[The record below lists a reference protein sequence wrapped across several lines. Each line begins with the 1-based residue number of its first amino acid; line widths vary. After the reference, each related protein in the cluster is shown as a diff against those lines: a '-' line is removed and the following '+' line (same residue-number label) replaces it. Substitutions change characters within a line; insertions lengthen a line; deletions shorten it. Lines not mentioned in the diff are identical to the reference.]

1 MGKKIVVLHSGGLDS
16 TVMWRLA
23 KEDIRNEVTA
33 VYFDI
38 GHDYGGHY
46 IAKQLRLPVGV
57 YYPSND
63 AYSTPRLILAKKK
76 AGKLLFVEDLV
87 AQGRTHAELYK
98 FMKGFPEVDWHFM
111 PVLVDGKYENNFP
124 MQGLKTDDWIVFPYE
139 KYDKM
144 NEGDRGLFRMKTDVY
159 GVANG

>member
-1 MGKKIVVLHSGGLDS
+1 MKRFITYEEMTALLDEQIPKIEAYGFDEIVAVVRGGL
-16 TVMWRLA
+16 
-23 KEDIRNEVTA
+23 TA
-33 VYFDI
+33 A
-38 GHDYGGHY
+38 HY

-111 PVLVDGKYENNFP
+111 PVLVDGKYEKNFL
-124 MQGLKTDDWIVFPYE
+124 MQCLKTDDWIVFPYE

-144 NEGDRGLFRMKTDVY
+144 QEGDRGLFRMNSDVY

>member
-1 MGKKIVVLHSGGLDS
+1 MKRFITYEEMTALLDEQIPKIEAYGFDEIVAVVRGGL
-16 TVMWRLA
+16 
-23 KEDIRNEVTA
+23 TA
-33 VYFDI
+33 A
-38 GHDYGGHY
+38 HY

-144 NEGDRGLFRMKTDVY
+144 QEGDRGLFRMKTDVY
-159 GVANG
+159 GVTNG

>member
-1 MGKKIVVLHSGGLDS
+1 MKRFITYEEMTALLDEQIPKIEAYGFDEIVAVVRGGL
-16 TVMWRLA
+16 
-23 KEDIRNEVTA
+23 TA
-33 VYFDI
+33 A
-38 GHDYGGHY
+38 HY

-111 PVLVDGKYENNFP
+111 PVLVDGKYEKNFL
-124 MQGLKTDDWIVFPYE
+124 MQCLKTDDWIVFPYE

-144 NEGDRGLFRMKTDVY
+144 QEGDRGLFRMKTDKY

>member
-1 MGKKIVVLHSGGLDS
+1 MKRFITYEEMTALLDEQIPKIEAYGFDEIVAVVRGGL
-16 TVMWRLA
+16 
-23 KEDIRNEVTA
+23 TA
-33 VYFDI
+33 A
-38 GHDYGGHY
+38 HY

-63 AYSTPRLILAKKK
+63 AYSTPRLMLAKKK
-76 AGKLLFVEDLV
+76 ANKLLFVEDLV

-111 PVLVDGKYENNFP
+111 PVLVDGKYEKNFL
-124 MQGLKTDDWIVFPYE
+124 MQCLKTDDWIVFPYE

-144 NEGDRGLFRMKTDVY
+144 KEGDRGLFRMKTDVY
-159 GVANG
+159 GV

>member
-1 MGKKIVVLHSGGLDS
+1 VKRFITYEEMTALLDEQIPKIEAYGFDEIVAVVRGGL
-16 TVMWRLA
+16 
-23 KEDIRNEVTA
+23 TA
-33 VYFDI
+33 A
-38 GHDYGGHY
+38 HY

-111 PVLVDGKYENNFP
+111 PVLVDGKYEKNFL
-124 MQGLKTDDWIVFPYE
+124 MQCLKTDDWIVFPYE

-144 NEGDRGLFRMKTDVY
+144 QEGDRGLFRMNSDVY

>member
-1 MGKKIVVLHSGGLDS
+1 MTALLDEQIPKIEAYGFDEIVAVVRGGL
-16 TVMWRLA
+16 
-23 KEDIRNEVTA
+23 TA
-33 VYFDI
+33 A
-38 GHDYGGHY
+38 HY

-111 PVLVDGKYENNFP
+111 PVLVDGKYEKNFL
-124 MQGLKTDDWIVFPYE
+124 MQCLKTDDWIVFPYE

-144 NEGDRGLFRMKTDVY
+144 QEGDRGLFRMKTDKY
-159 GVANG
+159 GVTNG

>member
-1 MGKKIVVLHSGGLDS
+1 MKRFITYEEMTALLDEQIPKIEAYGFDEIVAVVRGGL
-16 TVMWRLA
+16 
-23 KEDIRNEVTA
+23 TA
-33 VYFDI
+33 A
-38 GHDYGGHY
+38 HY

-63 AYSTPRLILAKKK
+63 AYSTPRLMLAKKK
-76 AGKLLFVEDLV
+76 ANKLLFVEDLV

-111 PVLVDGKYENNFP
+111 PVLVDGKYEKNFL
-124 MQGLKTDDWIVFPYE
+124 MQCLKTDDWIVFPYE

-144 NEGDRGLFRMKTDVY
+144 QEGDRGLFRMKTDKY
-159 GVANG
+159 GVTNG

>member
-1 MGKKIVVLHSGGLDS
+1 MKRFITYEEMAALLDEQIPKIEAYGFDEIVAVVRGGL
-16 TVMWRLA
+16 
-23 KEDIRNEVTA
+23 TA
-33 VYFDI
+33 A
-38 GHDYGGHY
+38 HY

-63 AYSTPRLILAKKK
+63 AYSAPRLILAKKK

-87 AQGRTHAELYK
+87 AQGRTHAELYN

-144 NEGDRGLFRMKTDVY
+144 QEGDRGLFRMKTDVY
-159 GVANG
+159 GV

>member
-1 MGKKIVVLHSGGLDS
+1 MKRFITYEEMTALLDEQIPKIEAYGFDEIVAVVRGGL
-16 TVMWRLA
+16 
-23 KEDIRNEVTA
+23 TA
-33 VYFDI
+33 A
-38 GHDYGGHY
+38 HY

-111 PVLVDGKYENNFP
+111 PVLVDGKYEKNFL
-124 MQGLKTDDWIVFPYE
+124 MQCLKTDDWIVFPYE

-144 NEGDRGLFRMKTDVY
+144 QEGDRGLFRMKTDKY
-159 GVANG
+159 GVTNG

>member
-1 MGKKIVVLHSGGLDS
+1 MKRFITYEEIIALLDEQIPKIEAYGFDEIVAVVRGGL
-16 TVMWRLA
+16 
-23 KEDIRNEVTA
+23 TA
-33 VYFDI
+33 A
-38 GHDYGGHY
+38 HY

-63 AYSTPRLILAKKK
+63 AYSTPRLMLAKKK
-76 AGKLLFVEDLV
+76 ANKLLFVEDLV

-111 PVLVDGKYENNFP
+111 PVLVDGKYEKNFL
-124 MQGLKTDDWIVFPYE
+124 MQCLKTDDWIVFPYE

-144 NEGDRGLFRMKTDVY
+144 QEGDRGLFRMKTDKY
-159 GVANG
+159 GVTNG

>member
-1 MGKKIVVLHSGGLDS
+1 MKRFITYEEMTALLDEQIPKIEVYGFDEIVAVVRGGL
-16 TVMWRLA
+16 
-23 KEDIRNEVTA
+23 TA
-33 VYFDI
+33 A
-38 GHDYGGHY
+38 HY

-111 PVLVDGKYENNFP
+111 PVLVDGKCENNFP

-144 NEGDRGLFRMKTDVY
+144 QEGDRGLFRMKTDVY
-159 GVANG
+159 GV